1 MPDLSWQEAAI
12 RQERSFP
19 RVRQMFA
26 VISAL
31 LFAASLSFAQGDSE
45 LLAQG
50 RRIYEERGCDSCHVA
65 GTGERKAP
73 DLSAVGRR
81 YSLSY
86 LTYWLGANPYRGA
99 THMPKIE
106 LTQAELSA
114 LAAYLASRR
123 GF

>member
-1 MPDLSWQEAAI
+1 MLAVASTLLLAS
-12 RQERSFP
+12 SF
-19 RVRQMFA
+19 
-26 VISAL
+26 
-31 LFAASLSFAQGDSE
+31 SFAQDDSE
-45 LLAQG
+45 LVAQG
-50 RRIYEERGCDSCHVA
+50 RRIYEERGCDGCHAA
-65 GTGERKAP
+65 GTGERRAP

-81 YSLSY
+81 YSLAY
-86 LTYWLGANPYRGA
+86 LTYWLAANPYRGA